1 LQLVQELQKR
11 TRQIDDMH
19 SIVTKLQTDLD
30 ASKKEGNELR
40 KVCRHICCS
49 PPPATPT
56 STSSNTDVP
65 FPKYIL
71 QKLNIKEQRFNDLEQ
86 KNLIL
91 VKDIKQRE
99 AAFSNIQQQL
109 DTAKRARS
117 GLTPRGGTVEEKLRG
132 ELVSL
137 EGKLST
143 VEAEVSGIRGASSTV
158 GGMSSSFDVNRA
170 AELRQEA
177 TDWRNRSESLMTELK
192 NVQDELV
199 KSRIEEQKLNGKCA
213 ELSETKIRLEKEL
226 KRAQD
231 EIESLRGLGD
241 QTTNNMRQKL
251 QKKEEE
257 YLTLI
262 EEHELQAEDLAIA
275 KRKLEQYQ
283 KDTNNKDYS
292 LQSLKDQI
300 EKLKKEAEQLN
311 AEKENL
317 SDLLSDRG
325 SELLE
330 TKRGLKEKIQELE
343 RREYQCT
350 DLMNQ
355 LQSLRGEKADAE
367 AESRLLSRHQDESSG
382 QLSEAAAQLK
392 ATRERAERAET
403 SAKQLEKQVAEA
415 RAAQAEMEIKLKET
429 VDALEA
435 AQDEVSA
442 RTENLRATG
451 DDSDAYKAQIRKLE
465 GKLAEVTAELEA
477 EKKAM
482 DKLSAEFDIA
492 RFEADERSKALD
504 DASGRLG
511 EAEKAIGNAKT
522 RMGQDLD
529 ELKSLLD
536 SKSGECEDLMQRI
549 NALEESLKDSNL
561 QRGLADQRAEQ
572 LIAELEKAKSEQ
584 DRLKNQLIAT
594 SAQAEE
600 LEEDVRK
607 RDYELG
613 DAGKKLAQ
621 TEALMVQIRG
631 LTSQMHEGQAAL
643 AGATE
648 QISSINDELDAAK
661 AALREKQ
668 EALDKAHGAVADKDR
683 KMTALETELR
693 QQQHAVKLLERRI
706 QDRED
711 KAFEAESGM
720 TAAQVEL
727 SDLKSALR
735 EREMQVQDLHK
746 EVENAQK
753 EADLA
758 KRERAEAE
766 AMAEANRTEVLA
778 LQGELSAYDGY
789 DGGRSVADS
798 FAAGVRLDDDSSGM
812 PVIAPGLSHLIN
824 DCTEEEEAEVL
835 AANNEEEEVPPTT
848 NKISDLSAVQ
858 LEASAD
864 GAAGAALAASSGS
877 SDN

>member
-1 LQLVQELQKR
+1 
-11 TRQIDDMH
+11 
-19 SIVTKLQTDLD
+19 
-30 ASKKEGNELR
+30 
-40 KVCRHICCS
+40 
-49 PPPATPT
+49 
-56 STSSNTDVP
+56 
-65 FPKYIL
+65 
-71 QKLNIKEQRFNDLEQ
+71 
-86 KNLIL
+86 
-91 VKDIKQRE
+91 
-99 AAFSNIQQQL
+99 
-109 DTAKRARS
+109 
-117 GLTPRGGTVEEKLRG
+117 
-132 ELVSL
+132 
-137 EGKLST
+137 
-143 VEAEVSGIRGASSTV
+143 
-158 GGMSSSFDVNRA
+158 
-170 AELRQEA
+170 
-177 TDWRNRSESLMTELK
+177 MTELK
-192 NVQDELV
+192 NVQDDLI

-213 ELSETKIRLEKEL
+213 QLSETKTRLEKDL

-231 EIESLRGLGD
+231 EIESLHGLGD

-262 EEHELQAEDLAIA
+262 EEHELQSEDLAIA

-283 KDTNNKDYS
+283 KDINNKDYS

-311 AEKENL
+311 AEKDNM
-317 SDLLSDRG
+317 SKLLSDRG

-330 TKRGLKEKIQELE
+330 TKRELKEKNQELE

-367 AESRLLSRHQDESSG
+367 AESRLLSKHQDESSG

-415 RAAQAEMEIKLKET
+415 RAAQVEMEIKLKET

-451 DDSDAYKAQIRKLE
+451 DDSDAYKAQICKLE

-482 DKLSAEFDIA
+482 DKLSAEFDTA
-492 RFEADERSKALD
+492 RFDADERNKALD
-504 DASGRLG
+504 DASGRLC

-600 LEEDVRK
+600 LEEDVKK

-661 AALREKQ
+661 AALCEKQ

-706 QDRED
+706 QERED

-720 TAAQVEL
+720 TAVQVEI

-778 LQGELSAYDGY
+778 LQGELSAFDGY
-789 DGGRSVADS
+789 DGGSKMADS
-798 FAAGVRLDDDSSGM
+798 FAAGVNLDDDDSET
-812 PVIAPGLSHLIN
+812 PVMASGLSHQIN
-824 DCTEEEEAEVL
+824 DFTEEEEVEVI
-835 AANNEEEEVPPTT
+835 AARNEEEDVLPTT

-864 GAAGAALAASSGS
+864 GAAGAALAASTGS

>member
-1 LQLVQELQKR
+1 
-11 TRQIDDMH
+11 M
-19 SIVTKLQTDLD
+19 
-30 ASKKEGNELR
+30 
-40 KVCRHICCS
+40 
-49 PPPATPT
+49 
-56 STSSNTDVP
+56 
-65 FPKYIL
+65 
-71 QKLNIKEQRFNDLEQ
+71 
-86 KNLIL
+86 
-91 VKDIKQRE
+91 
-99 AAFSNIQQQL
+99 
-109 DTAKRARS
+109 
-117 GLTPRGGTVEEKLRG
+117 EEKLRG

-158 GGMSSSFDVNRA
+158 GGMCSSFDVNRA

-192 NVQDELV
+192 NVQDDLI

-213 ELSETKIRLEKEL
+213 QLSETKTRLEKDL

-231 EIESLRGLGD
+231 EIESLHGLGD

-262 EEHELQAEDLAIA
+262 EEHELQSEDLAIA

-283 KDTNNKDYS
+283 KDINNKDYS

-311 AEKENL
+311 AEKDNM
-317 SDLLSDRG
+317 SKLLSDRG

-330 TKRGLKEKIQELE
+330 TKRELKEKNQELE

-367 AESRLLSRHQDESSG
+367 AESRLLSKHQDESSG

-415 RAAQAEMEIKLKET
+415 RAAQVEMEIKLKET

-451 DDSDAYKAQIRKLE
+451 DDSDAYKAQICKLE

-482 DKLSAEFDIA
+482 DKLSAEFDTA
-492 RFEADERSKALD
+492 RFDADERNKALD
-504 DASGRLG
+504 DASGRLC

-600 LEEDVRK
+600 LEEDVKK

-661 AALREKQ
+661 AALCEKQ

-706 QDRED
+706 QERED

-720 TAAQVEL
+720 TAVQVEI

-778 LQGELSAYDGY
+778 LQGELSAFDGY
-789 DGGRSVADS
+789 DGGSKMADS
-798 FAAGVRLDDDSSGM
+798 FAAGVNLDDDDSET
-812 PVIAPGLSHLIN
+812 PVMASGLSHQIN
-824 DCTEEEEAEVL
+824 DFTEEEEVEVI
-835 AANNEEEEVPPTT
+835 AARNEEEDVLPTT

-864 GAAGAALAASSGS
+864 GAAGAALAASTGS